1 MYQIFQPLKGL
12 LLLYKYELKIR
23 YTYQL
28 KVTRGEKKV
37 CVMCIETRKTFQYR
51 KAGFSILEPNFLLGV
66 QSISLGRCRATHD
79 KSPQLASAA
88 ACGFKHYIYG
98 VSFVVN

>member
-1 MYQIFQPLKGL
+1 M
-12 LLLYKYELKIR
+12 LYKYELKIR
-23 YTYQL
+23 YIYQL
-28 KVTRGEKKV
+28 NKVTQEEKNV
-37 CVMCIETRKTFQYR
+37 CAMCIVTRKAFQYM

-66 QSISLGRCRATHD
+66 RSISLGRCRRTTHD